1 LACRETVKEIK
12 SDRIDYIGASAVSPS
27 GSRQNDR
34 ISTQQELTA
43 IYEHVP
49 GILFYV
55 AIEPGGEF
63 RFLSMSSAGLVA
75 TGLAREQV
83 VGCLVRDVIPPS
95 SRDLVLSRYRDAI
108 RLGRTVRWREVSTY
122 PAGQRVGDVAVT
134 PVYDVSGA
142 ATHLIG
148 IVHDVTDREHL
159 EEALH
164 QREERLAFLLR
175 LNDAV
180 RPLSDPV
187 EIQDTTV
194 RFLGEHL
201 HVNRV
206 VYAAIEGEQQ
216 VVLRSYTHDVA
227 PFSGRQP
234 VDLAGKVVL
243 ESYRN
248 GDTVAVD
255 DVAADPRF
263 TETERARLL
272 ENGVA
277 AFAGMMFYKDG
288 RWLAAFGVHHATPR
302 AWTQDEIALIEETG
316 ERMWAAAERAR
327 AEAMLRLTHAELQES
342 EERFSVIHDRAPFA
356 ISLTH
361 TDGRIVSVNAA
372 FEQLFEFSR
381 EEVRGKT
388 RVELGI
394 STPQLNAWLVSELNR
409 EGRVSHLEVR
419 RRTKSGAERILLLS
433 IDPVNIGSRNYL
445 LTTAI
450 DVTERRQAEA
460 ALRTSEHT
468 LRLSL
473 QAARMGTWRYDLTSG
488 VFRGGKTWKALHG
501 FDPDTAIDTVEAAS
515 RRVHPDHV
523 HELQRRLLAGI
534 AEDVVHYHEYLVVL
548 VSGETRWIASQW
560 MREPKTSSLVGVVQD
575 VTARK
580 RAELS
585 LQDRNR
591 DQERTL
597 SLLLETAS
605 QGILSLDS
613 GGTIVT
619 ANPAVEAM
627 FGWARGELVG
637 RSIEKLLPSGLR
649 AGGDLVGRRRDGSTF
664 PIELSVSHV
673 LTADGGRA
681 IAFVSD
687 ISERRQAEADIQAS
701 HAALQARTAELE
713 HRTAQLRQLASDLTL
728 AEQQAR
734 EQLAKT
740 LHDGL
745 QQLLVSAAMNLD
757 RQVKRDSRSG
767 AGSAEPLLHARR
779 HLDEAITA
787 ARSLSFELFPPLLH
801 GSGLPAALTWL
812 AERTRNEYGLLVQVA
827 VDPRANSERK
837 DVRTL
842 LFESVREL
850 LFNAVKHAKVE
861 RIALELG
868 LGDDDTLC
876 ITVSDQGVG
885 FDPAALVNRTKVGQ
899 VGWGLFS
906 ISERLALLGGRFEV
920 ESAPGAGARFR
931 LIAPRGAPHRDLD
944 ASGSLSSRTAGATR
958 NDAASRPSVRP
969 LRILIADDHA
979 AVRTVFREL
988 LEERPELY
996 VVGEASNGH
1005 EAVAEA
1011 HLLRPDVILMDVS
1024 MPVMDGIAATY
1035 QLRAELPFI
1044 QIFGLSTQPRTLD
1057 RHPIEQAGAADFFNK
1072 GIDTQRL
1079 IDRLLVIHAG
1089 ESARFGVESVK

>member
-1 LACRETVKEIK
+1 VPLSHLRPDERTSTDRELA
-12 SDRIDYIGASAVSPS
+12 AV
-27 GSRQNDR
+27 
-34 ISTQQELTA
+34 
-43 IYEHVP
+43 YEHVP

-55 AIEPGGEF
+55 AIESDGEF
-63 RFLSMSSAGLVA
+63 RFLSMSRAGLA
-75 TGLAREQV
+75 AMGLAREQV
-83 VGCLVRDVIPPS
+83 VGSLVRDVIPPS
-95 SRDLVLSRYRDAI
+95 SRELVLSRYRDAI
-108 RLGRTVRWREVSTY
+108 RSGRTVRWQEVSEY
-122 PAGQRVGDVAVT
+122 PAGKRVGDVAVT
-134 PVYDVSGA
+134 PLYDANGV

-159 EEALH
+159 QGALH
-164 QREERLAFLLR
+164 QREERLAFLLS

-180 RPLSDPV
+180 HPLSDPV
-187 EIQDTTV
+187 EIQDITV
-194 RFLGEHL
+194 RLLGEHL
-201 HVNRV
+201 HVRRV
-206 VYAAIEGEQQ
+206 LYTAIEGDEL
-216 VVLRSYTHDVA
+216 VVLRSYSHDPA
-227 PFSGRQP
+227 PFSARQP
-234 VDLAGKVVL
+234 VDIVGRVLL
-243 ESYRN
+243 ESYRS

-263 TETERARLL
+263 TEAERARLL
-272 ENGVA
+272 ANGIS

-288 RWLAAFGVHHATPR
+288 RWLAAFGVHHDTPR

-327 AEAMLRLTHAELQES
+327 AEGALRMAHAELQKS
-342 EERFSVIHDRAPFA
+342 EERFSIIHDRAPFA

-361 TDGRIVSVNAA
+361 LDGRIVSVNDA

-388 RVELGI
+388 RIELGI
-394 STPQLNAWLVSELNR
+394 STPEFNALLLKDLQR
-409 EGRVSHLEVR
+409 DGRVSHLEVR
-419 RRTKSGAERILLLS
+419 RRTKSGAERVLLMS
-433 IDPVNIGSRNYL
+433 IDPVDIGGADYL

-450 DVTERRQAEA
+450 DVTERRRAEA

-468 LRLSL
+468 LQLSL
-473 QAARMGTWRYDLTSG
+473 QAARMGTWRHDMTTGL
-488 VFRGGKTWKALHG
+488 FRGDEAWKVLHG
-501 FDPDTAIDTVEAAS
+501 FNRDATIDTVDDAG
-515 RRVHPDHV
+515 RHVHPDHV
-523 HELQRRLLAGI
+523 PEFHSRLEAGI
-534 AEDVVHYHEYLVVL
+534 AEEVTHHHEYRAILA
-548 VSGETRWIASQW
+548 SGETRWIASQW

-580 RAELS
+580 QAELL

-591 DQERTL
+591 DQE
-597 SLLLETAS
+597 A
-605 QGILSLDS
+605 
-613 GGTIVT
+613 
-619 ANPAVEAM
+619 A
-627 FGWARGELVG
+627 
-637 RSIEKLLPSGLR
+637 
-649 AGGDLVGRRRDGSTF
+649 
-664 PIELSVSHV
+664 
-673 LTADGGRA
+673 
-681 IAFVSD
+681 
-687 ISERRQAEADIQAS
+687 IQAS

-757 RQVKRDSRSG
+757 RQVKRDTTIG
-767 AGSAEPLLHARR
+767 VGPAEPLLQARR
-779 HLDEAITA
+779 HLDEAIAA

-812 AERTRNEYGLLVQVA
+812 AERMRNEYGLLVQVA
-827 VDPRANSERK
+827 ADQRANSERK

-850 LFNAVKHAKVE
+850 LFNAVKHAKVD
-861 RIALELG
+861 RVALDLTLG
-868 LGDDDTLC
+868 QDDTLC
-876 ITVSDQGVG
+876 ITVSDQGIG
-885 FDPAALVNRTKVGQ
+885 FDPAALVSRAKLGQ

-906 ISERLALLGGRFEV
+906 ISERLTLLSGRFEV
-920 ESAPGAGARFR
+920 ESAPGQGSRFR
-931 LIAPRGAPHRDLD
+931 LVAPRGEALGDVDAQGSRPSTIRAP
-944 ASGSLSSRTAGATR
+944 RT
-958 NDAASRPSVRP
+958 DAARNPSVRP

-988 LEERPELY
+988 LQERPELH

-1005 EAVAEA
+1005 EAIAEA
-1011 HLLRPDVILMDVS
+1011 RLLRPDVVLMDVS
-1024 MPVMDGIAATY
+1024 MPEMDGIAATH

-1044 QIFGLSTQPRTLD
+1044 QILGLSTQPRTLD
-1057 RHPIEQAGAADFFNK
+1057 RHPIEQAGASDFFNK

-1089 ESARFGVESVK
+1089 EDAKLKAQTR

>member
-1 LACRETVKEIK
+1 V
-12 SDRIDYIGASAVSPS
+12 PS
-27 GSRQNDR
+27 SHSRPDER
-34 ISTQQELTA
+34 TSTEQELSA

-55 AIEPGGEF
+55 AIEPDGEF
-63 RFLSMSSAGLVA
+63 RFLSMSQAGLMA
-75 TGLAREQV
+75 MGLPRQQV
-83 VGCLVRDVIPPS
+83 VGSLVRDVIPLS
-95 SRDLVLSRYRDAI
+95 SRELVLSRYRDAI
-108 RLGRTVRWREVSTY
+108 RSGRTIRWQEVSVY
-122 PAGQRVGDVAVT
+122 PAGKRVGDVAVT
-134 PVYDVSGA
+134 PLYDANGV

-148 IVHDVTDREHL
+148 IVHDITDREHL
-159 EEALH
+159 EGVLH

-180 RPLSDPV
+180 HPLNDPV

-194 RFLGEHL
+194 RLLGEHL
-201 HVNRV
+201 RV
-206 VYAAIEGEQQ
+206 RRVLYAAIEGDEL
-216 VVLRSYTHDVA
+216 VVLRSYSHDPA
-227 PFSGRQP
+227 PFSKRQP
-234 VDLAGKVVL
+234 VDIVGSVLL
-243 ESYRN
+243 ESYRS

-263 TETERARLL
+263 TEAERERLL
-272 ENGVA
+272 ANGIS
-277 AFAGMMFYKDG
+277 AFAGMMFYKGG
-288 RWLAAFGVHHATPR
+288 RWLAAFGVHHSTPR

-327 AEAMLRLTHAELQES
+327 AEAALRLAHTDLQKS
-342 EERFSVIHDRAPFA
+342 EERFSIIHDRAPFA

-361 TDGRIVSVNAA
+361 LDGRVVSVNDA
-372 FEQLFEFSR
+372 FEQLFGFSR

-394 STPQLNAWLVSELNR
+394 STPERNALLVKELQR
-409 EGRVSHLEVR
+409 SGRVSHLEVR
-419 RRTKSGAERILLLS
+419 RRTKSGAERLLLMS
-433 IDPVNIGSRNYL
+433 IDPVDIGGVDYL

-450 DVTERRQAEA
+450 DITERRRAEA

-473 QAARMGTWRYDLTSG
+473 QAARMGTWRYDLTTRR
-488 VFRGGKTWKALHG
+488 FRGNEAWRTLHG
-501 FDPDTAIDTVEAAS
+501 FERDETIDTVDDAG
-515 RRVHPDHV
+515 RYVHPDDV
-523 HELQRRLLAGI
+523 HEFHRRLEAGI
-534 AEDVVHYHEYLVVL
+534 AEDVTHHHEYRAVL
-548 VSGETRWIASQW
+548 ASGETRWIASQW

-580 RAELS
+580 HAELL

-597 SLLLETAS
+597 SLLLENAS
-605 QGILSLDS
+605 QGILSLDA
-613 GGTIVT
+613 GGDIVT

-627 FGWARGELVG
+627 FGWARGELLG
-637 RSIEKLLPSGLR
+637 RSIEQLLPSGLR
-649 AGGDLVGRRRDGSTF
+649 AGRDLVGRRRDGSTF

-673 LTADGGRA
+673 VAADGGRA

-687 ISERRQAEADIQAS
+687 ISERRRAEADIQAS

-757 RQVKRDSRSG
+757 RQVTRGSMSG
-767 AGSAEPLLHARR
+767 AGPAEPLLHARR
-779 HLDEAITA
+779 HLDEAIAA
-787 ARSLSFELFPPLLH
+787 ARSLSLELFPPLLH

-812 AERTRNEYGLLVQVA
+812 AERTRNEYGLLVEIA
-827 VDPRANSERK
+827 VDPRANSDRK

-850 LFNAVKHAKVE
+850 LFNAVKHARVE
-861 RIALELG
+861 RVALDLS
-868 LGDDDTLC
+868 LGDGDTLC

-885 FDPAALVNRTKVGQ
+885 FDPAALVNRAQAGQ

-920 ESAPGAGARFR
+920 ESAPGQGARFR
-931 LIAPRGAPHRDLD
+931 LIAPRGAP
-944 ASGSLSSRTAGATR
+944 SGE
-958 NDAASRPSVRP
+958 VRP

-979 AVRTVFREL
+979 AVRAVFREL
-988 LEERPELY
+988 LQERPELQ
-996 VVGEASNGH
+996 VVGEACNGR

-1011 HLLRPDVILMDVS
+1011 RLLRPDVVLMDVA
-1024 MPVMDGIAATY
+1024 MPEMDGIAATH

-1057 RHPIEQAGAADFFNK
+1057 RHPIEDAGALDFFNK

-1079 IDRLLVIHAG
+1079 IDRLLMIHAG
-1089 ESARFGVESVK
+1089 ESAKLRVESLK